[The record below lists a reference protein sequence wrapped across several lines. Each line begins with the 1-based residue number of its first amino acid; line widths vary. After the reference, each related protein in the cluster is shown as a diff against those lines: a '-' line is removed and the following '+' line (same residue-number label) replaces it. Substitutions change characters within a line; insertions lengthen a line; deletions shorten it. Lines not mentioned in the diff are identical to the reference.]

1 MPVKICT
8 AKQQMRAAQ
17 TFTFFSIIAVLLLP
31 AIIPMLLW
39 LAASIF
45 VYAAAA
51 HHPNPKVCDFLKY
64 SGYRFYGVVGTL
76 VVILNFS
83 PQMSKW
89 VPGELLLGSL
99 HLPIYLVWVWV
110 AALLVVVPLGIRDL
124 MRAKK
129 EPWQDIEYE
138 SDEH

>member
-8 AKQQMRAAQ
+8 ARQQMRAAQ

-39 LAASIF
+39 IAASIF

-51 HHPNPKVCDFLKY
+51 CHPNPKVCDYIKY
-64 SGYRFYGVVGTL
+64 SGYRFYGIVGAL
-76 VVILNFS
+76 VIILNFS
-83 PQMSKW
+83 SHLAKMAGGAIPLAAIIW
-89 VPGELLLGSL
+89 VVCIL
-99 HLPIYLVWVWV
+99 I
-110 AALLVVVPLGIRDL
+110 VVPLGIRDL
-124 MRAKK
+124 LRAKN

>member
-1 MPVKICT
+1 MSIKICT
-8 AKQQMRAAQ
+8 ARQQMRAAQ

-39 LAASIF
+39 IAASIF

-51 HHPNPKVCDFLKY
+51 HHPNPKVCDFLRY
-64 SGYRFYGVVGTL
+64 SGYRFYGVVGAL

-83 PQMSKW
+83 PQMSKA
-89 VPGELLLGSL
+89 LGGWLPLSL
-99 HLPIYLVWVWV
+99 TIWLACILI
-110 AALLVVVPLGIRDL
+110 VVPLGIRDL
-124 MRAKK
+124 LRAKN

>member
-39 LAASIF
+39 IAASIF

-51 HHPNPKVCDFLKY
+51 HHPNPRVCEFLKY
-64 SGYRFYGVVGTL
+64 SGYRFYGVVGAL
-76 VVILNFS
+76 VVMLNFS
-83 PQMSKW
+83 PQMSKAMGGW
-89 VPGELLLGSL
+89 
-99 HLPIYLVWVWV
+99 LPLALVIWL
-110 AALLVVVPLGIRDL
+110 ACILVVVPLGIRDL

>member
-1 MPVKICT
+1 MTTKVIT

-17 TFTFFSIIAVLLLP
+17 TFTFFSIIAVLLMP

-39 LAASIF
+39 IAASIF

-51 HHPNPKVCDFLKY
+51 HHPNPRVCDFLKY
-64 SGYRFYGVVGTL
+64 SGYRFYGVVGAL

-83 PQMSKW
+83 PQMAKAMGGW
-89 VPGELLLGSL
+89 LPLLLVIWGAC
-99 HLPIYLVWVWV
+99 V
-110 AALLVVVPLGIRDL
+110 LVVVPLGIRDL
-124 MRAKK
+124 IRAKN
-129 EPWQDIEYE
+129 EPWQDIEIS

>member
-39 LAASIF
+39 IAASIF

-51 HHPNPKVCDFLKY
+51 HHPNPRVCEFLKY
-64 SGYRFYGVVGTL
+64 SGYRFYGVVGAL

-83 PQMSKW
+83 PQMSKAMGGW
-89 VPGELLLGSL
+89 
-99 HLPIYLVWVWV
+99 LPL
-110 AALLVVVPLGIRDL
+110 ALAIWLACILVVVPLGIRDL

>member
-39 LAASIF
+39 IAASIF

-51 HHPNPKVCDFLKY
+51 HHPNPRVCEFLKY
-64 SGYRFYGVVGTL
+64 SGYRFYGVVGAL

-83 PQMSKW
+83 PQMSKAMGGW
-89 VPGELLLGSL
+89 
-99 HLPIYLVWVWV
+99 LPLALVIWL
-110 AALLVVVPLGIRDL
+110 ACILVVVPLGIRDL

>member
-31 AIIPMLLW
+31 AIIPMLL
-39 LAASIF
+39 LIAASIF

-51 HHPNPKVCDFLKY
+51 HHPNPRVCEFLKY
-64 SGYRFYGVVGTL
+64 SGYRFYGVVGAL

-83 PQMSKW
+83 PQMSKAMGGW
-89 VPGELLLGSL
+89 
-99 HLPIYLVWVWV
+99 LPLALVIWL
-110 AALLVVVPLGIRDL
+110 ACILVVVPLGIRDL

>member
-1 MPVKICT
+1 MSIKVVT
-8 AKQQMRAAQ
+8 AKQQMHAAQ

-39 LAASIF
+39 IAASIF

-51 HHPNPKVCDFLKY
+51 CHPNPKVCDYIKY
-64 SGYRFYGVVGTL
+64 SGYRFYGVVGAL

-83 PQMSKW
+83 SHLAKMAGGAIQLAAIIW
-89 VPGELLLGSL
+89 VLC
-99 HLPIYLVWVWV
+99 I
-110 AALLVVVPLGIRDL
+110 LVVVPLGIRDL
-124 MRAKK
+124 LRAKN
-129 EPWQDIEYE
+129 EPWQDLEFE

>member
-1 MPVKICT
+1 MSTKICT

-39 LAASIF
+39 IAASIF

-51 HHPNPKVCDFLKY
+51 CHPNPKVCDFLRY
-64 SGYRFYGVVGTL
+64 SGYRFYGVVGAL
-76 VVILNFS
+76 VVLLNFS
-83 PQMSKW
+83 PQMSKAMGGW
-89 VPGELLLGSL
+89 LPLSL
-99 HLPIYLVWVWV
+99 AIW
-110 AALLVVVPLGIRDL
+110 AACILIVVPLGIRDL
-124 MRAKK
+124 LRAKK